1 MHWDLRL
8 RNRGVVV
15 FLLPF
20 VGLLWMVGWVLFC
33 VGAQCERDR
42 QVVVVAKDDGVEV
55 AVAISEKNVEADG
68 QVWA

>member
-8 RNRGVVV
+8 RNHGVII
-15 FLLPF
+15 FLLP
-20 VGLLWMVGWVLFC
+20 VVALLWVVGWVSFC
-33 VGAQCERDR
+33 VGAHGERHR
-42 QVVVVAKDDGVEV
+42 RAVVAVKDDGVEV